1 MASVKLRAA
10 RLSQNGLRPSLVG
23 LPVGKLL
30 MVAALSALALAAADG
45 PPQEL
50 VATIAEQGSLFEA
63 ERQQYTYQ
71 QSFKLFEFHKGVPT
85 GRYHEVREIIF
96 SADGERDEKFIKG
109 PMNNLKRLI
118 LTEEDFRDLREVNP
132 FVLTNDTL
140 WRYTVK
146 YKGTEALDG
155 ADCYVYRVAPSQ
167 VLEGQRFFEGVIWVS
182 VEHRQVVR
190 VSGKPVPQLH
200 RIENSNLFPGF
211 TTFYE
216 PVDGKFWFPVKTL
229 VDDVLP
235 FPSGGIRVKHE
246 IEYSDYKRF
255 GAESTIT
262 FAPEGK

>member
-1 MASVKLRAA
+1 MT
-10 RLSQNGLRPSLVG
+10 
-23 LPVGKLL
+23 
-30 MVAALSALALAAADG
+30 LAAAER

-50 VATIAEQGSLFEA
+50 VARIAEQGSLFEA
-63 ERQQYTYQ
+63 EREKYTYQ
-71 QSFKLFEFHKGVPT
+71 QSFKLFEFHKGVPD
-85 GRYHEVREIIF
+85 GRYTEVREVIF
-96 SADGERDEKFIKG
+96 DADGERDEKFIKG

-118 LTEEDFRDLREVNP
+118 LTEEDFQDLREVNP

-155 ADCYVYRVAPSQ
+155 ADCYVYRVAPRQ
-167 VLEGQRFFEGVIWVS
+167 VLDGQRFFEGVIWVS
-182 VEHRQVVR
+182 VAHEQVVR

-229 VDDVLP
+229 VNDVLP
-235 FPSGGIRVKHE
+235 FPSGGIHVKHD

-262 FAPEGK
+262 FEAEGK